1 MAGIDSTVSRG
12 PKMSYNGWTN
22 YETWLVA
29 LEFFEYDH
37 ILENYS
43 YKPDEY
49 ELAEALREEVEGY
62 LGDNGSGVTLEY
74 ALAFVRDVN
83 WREIAENMLSDWK
96 EDEEEEEEDNE

>member
-37 ILENYS
+37 ILERYRH
-43 YKPDEY
+43 KPDEY
-49 ELAEALREEVEGY
+49 ELAEELREEVEGY
-62 LGDNGSGVTLEY
+62 LEETGSGVALEY

-83 WREIAENMLSDWK
+83 WIEIADRMLEGWK